1 MIPGTG
7 AEGGDPPP
15 AAGGERVPEPRVLVV
30 DDNAASHHLAVRIL
44 ESGGYRGVAVS
55 SAPEARRELA
65 AHAFDVILID
75 VRMPGESGLDLLHA
89 VRTTYP
95 RIIPIMLTASVEPEV
110 REQALRLGASSFI
123 LKPYGVTELLA
134 CVEEALR
141 AGPIE
146 GSGSGP
152 PPERP

>member
-1 MIPGTG
+1 MTLP
-7 AEGGDPPP
+7 
-15 AAGGERVPEPRVLVV
+15 AGGAPAPGPRVLVV
-30 DDNAASHHLAVRIL
+30 DDNVPSHHLAVRIL
-44 ESGGYRGVAVS
+44 ESGGYWGVAVS

-65 AHAFDVILID
+65 AHPFDAILID
-75 VRMPGESGLDLLHA
+75 VRMPGESGLDLLRA

-110 REQALRLGASSFI
+110 REQAVRLGARSFI

-134 CVEEALR
+134 CVDEALR
-141 AGPIE
+141 AGPGD

-152 PPERP
+152 LPERP